1 MMLMI
6 IEYDSMYDEDI
17 KDLLVEL
24 QKHISDIDK
33 DGYNI
38 LTDDYR
44 DLYFKKTLEEI
55 EAWKGKIFLYKED
68 ERIVG
73 LIAGVINNYAID
85 NYDFKAPMRGRVT
98 ELVVSSS
105 VRSKGIGK
113 KLLLKMEEYLKSIGC
128 HDVLLGVFCYN
139 TRAISFYEANGYH
152 SRTTD
157 MIKSL
162 GE

>member
-1 MMLMI
+1 MI
-6 IEYDSMYDEDI
+6 VEYDSIYDNDI

-24 QKHISDIDK
+24 QEHICNIDRE
-33 DGYNI
+33 GYNI

-44 DLYFKKTLEEI
+44 SLYFKKTLGEV

-73 LIAGVINNYAID
+73 MIAGVINNYEIHS
-85 NYDFKAPMRGRVT
+85 YDFKAPMRGRVT

-113 KLLLKMEEYLKSIGC
+113 ALLSKMEEYLKSIGC
-128 HDVLLGVFCYN
+128 QDVLLGVFSYN

-152 SRTTD
+152 SRTMD

>member
-1 MMLMI
+1 MI
-6 IEYDSMYDEDI
+6 VEYDPMYDEKI

-24 QKHISDIDK
+24 QSHISDIDRE
-33 DGYNI
+33 GYNI

-44 DLYFKKTLEEI
+44 NLYFKKTLEEVN
-55 EAWKGKIFLYKED
+55 AWKGKIFLYKED

-73 LIAGVINNYAID
+73 LIAGVINNYAIN

-98 ELVVSSS
+98 ELIVSSS

-113 KLLLKMEEYLKSIGC
+113 ALLLKMEEHLKSLGC
-128 HDVLLGVFCYN
+128 HDVLLGVFSYN

-152 SRTTD
+152 SRTMD

-162 GE
+162 GD

>member
-1 MMLMI
+1 MI
-6 IEYDSMYDEDI
+6 VEYDSMYDEKI

-24 QKHISDIDK
+24 QSHISDIDRE
-33 DGYNI
+33 GYNI

-44 DLYFKKTLEEI
+44 NLYFKKTLEEVD
-55 EAWKGKIFLYKED
+55 AWKGKIFLYKED

-73 LIAGVINNYAID
+73 LIAGVINNYAIN

-98 ELVVSSS
+98 ELIVSSS

-113 KLLLKMEEYLKSIGC
+113 ALLLKMEEHLKSLGC
-128 HDVLLGVFCYN
+128 HDVLLGVFSYN

-152 SRTTD
+152 SRTMD
-157 MIKSL
+157 MIKSF
-162 GE
+162 GD

>member
-1 MMLMI
+1 MI

-24 QKHISDIDK
+24 QKHISGIDK
-33 DGYNI
+33 EGYNI
-38 LTDDYR
+38 LTDDYC

-55 EAWKGKIFLYKED
+55 DAWKGKIFLYKEN
-68 ERIVG
+68 EKIVG

-139 TRAISFYEANGYH
+139 ARAISFYEANGYH
-152 SRTTD
+152 SRTMD

>member
-1 MMLMI
+1 MI
-6 IEYDSMYDEDI
+6 VEYDSMYDEKI

-24 QKHISDIDK
+24 QSHISDIDRE
-33 DGYNI
+33 GYNI

-44 DLYFKKTLEEI
+44 NLYFKKTLEEVN
-55 EAWKGKIFLYKED
+55 AWKGKIFLYKED
-68 ERIVG
+68 EKIVG
-73 LIAGVINNYAID
+73 LIAGVINNYAIN
-85 NYDFKAPMRGRVT
+85 NYDFKAPMRGRIT

-113 KLLLKMEEYLKSIGC
+113 ALLLKMEEYLKFIGC
-128 HDVLLGVFCYN
+128 HDVLLGVFYYN

-152 SRTTD
+152 SRTMD

-162 GE
+162 GD

>member
-1 MMLMI
+1 MI
-6 IEYDSMYDEDI
+6 VEYDSMYDEKI

-24 QKHISDIDK
+24 QSHISDIDRE
-33 DGYNI
+33 GYNI

-44 DLYFKKTLEEI
+44 NLYFKKTLEEVN
-55 EAWKGKIFLYKED
+55 AWKGKIFLYKED

-73 LIAGVINNYAID
+73 LIAGVINNYAIN

-98 ELVVSSS
+98 ELIVSSS

-113 KLLLKMEEYLKSIGC
+113 ALLLKMEEHLKSLGC
-128 HDVLLGVFCYN
+128 HDVLLGVFSYN

-152 SRTTD
+152 SRTMD
-157 MIKSL
+157 MIKSF
-162 GE
+162 GD

>member
-1 MMLMI
+1 MI
-6 IEYDSMYDEDI
+6 VEYDSMYDEKI

-24 QKHISDIDK
+24 QSHISDIDRE
-33 DGYNI
+33 GNNI

-44 DLYFKKTLEEI
+44 NLYFKKTLEEVN
-55 EAWKGKIFLYKED
+55 AWKGKIFLYKED
-68 ERIVG
+68 EKIVG
-73 LIAGVINNYAID
+73 LIAGVINNYAIN

-98 ELVVSSS
+98 ELIVSSS

-113 KLLLKMEEYLKSIGC
+113 ALLLKMEEHLKSIGC
-128 HDVLLGVFCYN
+128 HDVLLGVFSYN

-152 SRTTD
+152 SRTMD

-162 GE
+162 GD

>member
-1 MMLMI
+1 MI
-6 IEYDSMYDEDI
+6 VEYDPMYDEKI

-24 QKHISDIDK
+24 QSHISDIDRE
-33 DGYNI
+33 GYNI

-44 DLYFKKTLEEI
+44 NLYFKKTLEEVN
-55 EAWKGKIFLYKED
+55 AWKGKIFLYKED
-68 ERIVG
+68 EKIVG
-73 LIAGVINNYAID
+73 LIAGVINNYAIN
-85 NYDFKAPMRGRVT
+85 NYDFKAPMRGRIT

-113 KLLLKMEEYLKSIGC
+113 ALLLKMEEHLKSIGC
-128 HDVLLGVFCYN
+128 HDVLLGVFSYN

-152 SRTTD
+152 SRTMD

-162 GE
+162 GD

>member
-1 MMLMI
+1 MI
-6 IEYDSMYDEDI
+6 VEYDSMYDEKI

-24 QKHISDIDK
+24 QSHISDIDRE
-33 DGYNI
+33 GYNI

-44 DLYFKKTLEEI
+44 NLYFKKTLEEVD
-55 EAWKGKIFLYKED
+55 AWKGKIFLYKED

-73 LIAGVINNYAID
+73 LIAGVINNYAIN
-85 NYDFKAPMRGRVT
+85 NYDFKAPMRGRIT

-113 KLLLKMEEYLKSIGC
+113 ALLLKMEEYLRFIGC
-128 HDVLLGVFCYN
+128 HDVLLGVFSYN

-152 SRTTD
+152 SRTMD
-157 MIKSL
+157 MIKDL

>member
-1 MMLMI
+1 MI

-33 DGYNI
+33 EGYNI

-73 LIAGVINNYAID
+73 LII
-85 NYDFKAPMRGRVT
+85 M
-98 ELVVSSS
+98 
-105 VRSKGIGK
+105 
-113 KLLLKMEEYLKSIGC
+113 LLIIMILR
-128 HDVLLGVFCYN
+128 LL
-139 TRAISFYEANGYH
+139 
-152 SRTTD
+152 
-157 MIKSL
+157 
-162 GE
+162 

>member
-1 MMLMI
+1 MI

-33 DGYNI
+33 EGYNI

-44 DLYFKKTLEEI
+44 DLYFKKILEEI

-128 HDVLLGVFCYN
+128 RDVLLGVFCYN

>member
-1 MMLMI
+1 MI
-6 IEYDSMYDEDI
+6 VEYDSMYDEEI

-24 QKHISDIDK
+24 QSHISNIDRE
-33 DGYNI
+33 GYNI

-44 DLYFKKTLEEI
+44 NLYFKKTLEEVN
-55 EAWKGKIFLYKED
+55 AWKGKIFLYKED

-73 LIAGVINNYAID
+73 LIAGVINNYAI
-85 NYDFKAPMRGRVT
+85 NSYDFKAPMRGRVT
-98 ELVVSSS
+98 ELIVSSS

-113 KLLLKMEEYLKSIGC
+113 ALLLKMEEHLKSIGC
-128 HDVLLGVFCYN
+128 HDVLLGVFSYN

-152 SRTTD
+152 SRTMD

-162 GE
+162 GD